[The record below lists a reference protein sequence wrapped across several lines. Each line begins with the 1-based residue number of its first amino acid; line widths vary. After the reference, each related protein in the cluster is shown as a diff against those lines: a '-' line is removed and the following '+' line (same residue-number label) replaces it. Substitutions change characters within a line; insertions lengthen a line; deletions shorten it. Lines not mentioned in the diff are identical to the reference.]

1 MPGMRL
7 NFAKGDVDSI
17 VRDSFFEKF
26 VDGIDDFKKAWEEGR
41 REEVGRS
48 IGSLVGGTVAAGATT
63 ILT

>member
-7 NFAKGDVDSI
+7 NFAKGNVDSI

-26 VDGIDDFKKAWEEGR
+26 GDGIDDFKKAWKEGR

-48 IGSLVGGTVAAGATT
+48 IGSLV
-63 ILT
+63 